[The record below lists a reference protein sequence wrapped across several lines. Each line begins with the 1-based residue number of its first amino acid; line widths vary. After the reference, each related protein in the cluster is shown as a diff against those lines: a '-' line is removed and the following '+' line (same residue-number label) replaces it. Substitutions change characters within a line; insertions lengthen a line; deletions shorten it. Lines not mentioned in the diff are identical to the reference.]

1 MLYATITRSMEPE
14 SPKPQQM
21 SNAEKF
27 VPPFRTPEQSPYPPV
42 GSQPEKAPP
51 IEQGE
56 QKTGAGAGDVGGP
69 MLPPPLP
76 VAQSVQTTSDN
87 AAQTTVAS
95 AIDDNPLNA
104 DDVDVIEKEWVVRAK
119 QIVNQTKNDPYQQ
132 EHEVS
137 KLQADYLRKRFG
149 VEVKLPQE

>member
-1 MLYATITRSMEPE
+1 MEPE
-14 SPKPQQM
+14 SPKPPQM
-21 SNAEKF
+21 NNPERF
-27 VPPFRTPEQSPYPPV
+27 IPPFRISESVQQPNSQS
-42 GSQPEKAPP
+42 EKMPSV
-51 IEQGE
+51 ERGE

-69 MLPPPLP
+69 TLPPPLLTDQP
-76 VAQSVQTTSDN
+76 VQQSVNDTAISAASSTSMN
-87 AAQTTVAS
+87 
-95 AIDDNPLNA
+95 DNPLAA

-149 VEVKLPQE
+149 VEVKLPQD